1 MSVVSACA
9 AWLRRLFRAAPP
21 MPRAEELDPHGRR
34 DVGLPPPPRSAEAE
48 QARLLQYGPFW

>member
-34 DVGLPPPPRSAEAE
+34 DAGLPRPPRGAEAE
-48 QARLLQYGPFW
+48 QARLPQCGPFW